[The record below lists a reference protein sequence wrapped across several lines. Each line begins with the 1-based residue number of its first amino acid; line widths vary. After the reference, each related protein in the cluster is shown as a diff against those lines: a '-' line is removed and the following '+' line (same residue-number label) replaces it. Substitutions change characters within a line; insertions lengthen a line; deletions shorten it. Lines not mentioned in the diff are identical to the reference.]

1 MILLLKMSTGIIG
14 LLIFSYYYQNAY
26 LTWIDNKF
34 ANPILR
40 IFLIFTPLLFIVL
53 PYVAA
58 GGATLIMS
66 GDMTYFEFLKEFLSA
81 WLEFYTDWD

>member
-1 MILLLKMSTGIIG
+1 MLLLLKMSTGIIG
-14 LLIFSYYYQNAY
+14 LYIFIYYYENAY
-26 LTWIDNKF
+26 LPWIDKKF

-40 IFLIFTPLLFIVL
+40 IFLILTPLLFIVL

-66 GDMTYFEFLKEFLSA
+66 GDMTYFEFLKEFVSA

>member
-14 LLIFSYYYQNAY
+14 LLIFSYYYQNEY
-26 LTWIDNKF
+26 LPWIDNKF
-34 ANPILR
+34 SNPILR
-40 IFLIFTPLLFIVL
+40 IFLIFTPLFFIVL

>member
-1 MILLLKMSTGIIG
+1 MIFLLKMSTGIVG

-26 LTWIDNKF
+26 LLWIDNKF

-40 IFLIFTPLLFIVL
+40 IFLIFTPLFFIAL

-66 GDMTYFEFLKEFLSA
+66 GDMTYFEFLKEFVSA
-81 WLEFYTDWD
+81 WLEFYTDWN

>member
-14 LLIFSYYYQNAY
+14 LLIFSYYYQNEY
-26 LTWIDNKF
+26 LPWIDNKF
-34 ANPILR
+34 SNPIIR

-58 GGATLIMS
+58 GGTTLIMS

-81 WLEFYTDWD
+81 WFGIYSDWN

>member
-1 MILLLKMSTGIIG
+1 MFLILKISTGIIG
-14 LLIFSYYYQNAY
+14 LFIFSYYYQNAY
-26 LTWIDNKF
+26 LSWIDNKF
-34 ANPILR
+34 SNPILR
-40 IFLIFTPLLFIVL
+40 IFLIFTPLFFIVL

>member
-14 LLIFSYYYQNAY
+14 LLIFSYYYQNEY

-34 ANPILR
+34 SNPILR

-58 GGATLIMS
+58 GGVTLIMS

>member
-1 MILLLKMSTGIIG
+1 MILLLKISTGIIG
-14 LLIFSYYYQNAY
+14 LFIFSYYYQNAY
-26 LTWIDNKF
+26 LSWIDNKF
-34 ANPILR
+34 SNPILR
-40 IFLIFTPLLFIVL
+40 IFLIFTPLFFIVL

-58 GGATLIMS
+58 GGVTLIMS

>member
-1 MILLLKMSTGIIG
+1 MIFLLKISTGIFG

-26 LTWIDNKF
+26 LSWIDNKF
-34 ANPILR
+34 SNTILR
-40 IFLIFTPLLFIVL
+40 IFLIFTPLLFVVL

>member
-1 MILLLKMSTGIIG
+1 MIFLLKISTGIVG
-14 LLIFSYYYQNAY
+14 LIIFSYYYENAY
-26 LTWIDNKF
+26 LSWIDNKF
-34 ANPILR
+34 SNPILR
-40 IFLIFTPLLFIVL
+40 IFLIFTPLFFIVL

>member
-1 MILLLKMSTGIIG
+1 
-14 LLIFSYYYQNAY
+14 
-26 LTWIDNKF
+26 
-34 ANPILR
+34 
-40 IFLIFTPLLFIVL
+40 LFVVL